1 MEKEKRSQSYKESR
15 LDQLSEEKIAKI
27 TKFAKDYI
35 NKMLYK
41 MKKSRRGPHGPSSST
56 SQASS
61 TSMVTPNSADGVD
74 VVMAD
79 ITVEEHPEMN
89 DGSDSG
95 SDGEGGEGVE
105 KDGEGSTSP
114 SNPVLRSPPAMLG
127 FSGSVEPTDCPMVDL
142 DEQQRF
148 GVPTPSD
155 PRRRPL
161 MGGTDCAWELPQ
173 LEVDVL
179 SAKS

>member
-1 MEKEKRSQSYKESR
+1 MQKEKKSQSYKESR

-27 TKFAKDYI
+27 TKFSKEYI

-41 MKKSRRGPHGPSSST
+41 MKKSLHGPHGPSSST

-79 ITVEEHPEMN
+79 VTMEQHLEMD

-95 SDGEGGEGVE
+95 SDRERGEEVE
-105 KDGEGSTSP
+105 KGGEGSTSP
-114 SNPVLRSPPAMLG
+114 SNPALRSSPAMLA
-127 FSGSVEPTDCPMVDL
+127 FSGSGEPTDSPMMDL
-142 DEQQRF
+142 NEQQRF
-148 GVPTPSD
+148 SVLAPSD
-155 PRRRPL
+155 PRRRPP
-161 MGGTDCAWELPQ
+161 MGGTDDAWEP
-173 LEVDVL
+173 DAR
-179 SAKS
+179 S